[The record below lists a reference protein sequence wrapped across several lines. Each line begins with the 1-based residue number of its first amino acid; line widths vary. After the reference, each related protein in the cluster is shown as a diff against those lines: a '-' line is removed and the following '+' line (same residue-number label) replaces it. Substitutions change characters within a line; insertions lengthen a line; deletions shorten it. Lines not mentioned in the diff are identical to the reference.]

1 MTLDRI
7 VKSLAVKV
15 LKPGM
20 VVECMNDAGRSYCLE
35 KGKTYTVGN
44 PFSFREL
51 TLKEL
56 GLCKS
61 FHATRFRKVNNE

>member
-1 MTLDRI
+1 MTLNRI

-15 LKPGM
+15 LKPGT
-20 VVECMNDAGRSYCLE
+20 VVECMNNAGRSYCLE
-35 KGKTYTVGN
+35 KGKTYTVGS
-44 PFSFREL
+44 PHSGREV

-61 FHATRFRKVNNE
+61 FHATRFKQLSHE